1 MPLACFPS
9 TMINPNVV
17 LDWLGFDMYLAMCVS
32 VLFLSSLWDHARLE
46 GGSDAEILKSTLAY
60 DWVEP
65 WRDIASCK
73 IVQSQDK
80 YLLLFLFT
88 YLCTCIYFNKL

>member
-32 VLFLSSLWDHARLE
+32 LLFLHSLWDQACLG
-46 GGSDAEILKSTLAY
+46 GGSDSDILMSTLAY
-60 DWVEP
+60 GCVEHCS
-65 WRDIASCK
+65 DIASCSTM
-73 IVQSQDK
+73 QSQDN

-88 YLCTCIYFNKL
+88 YLCICISFNKL